1 MVMNKSMLILQIYL
15 DIGIHKQK
23 LRRHNV
29 FHIETDKKE
38 EKKCFHSQLYW
49 INPPKAP
56 TFQKN
61 FYAFRKPLTTFL
73 ASLEVLKSY
82 VVAIKSSL
90 PQGFLQLRK
99 AEIVKVC

>member
-1 MVMNKSMLILQIYL
+1 MNKSMLILQIYL
-15 DIGIHKQK
+15 DTEIHKQK
-23 LRRHNV
+23 LLLRHNV

-38 EKKCFHSQLYW
+38 KKKCSHSQLYW